1 MTFIE
6 KKILP
11 VHFEAILSGNKKCEL
26 RLNDFVV
33 SEGDTLVLKE
43 WNDEEKVYTGRVI
56 EKKVTHVGKIFIDK
70 LFWSEEEIKQKGLQL
85 ISIE

>member
-1 MTFIE
+1 MATIE

-11 VHFEAILSGNKKCEL
+11 IHFEAILTGKKKCEL

-33 SEGDTLVLKE
+33 NEGDMLILKE
-43 WNDEEKVYTGRVI
+43 WNSKEKNYTGRVLK
-56 EKKVTHVGKIFIDK
+56 KKVTHVGKISIDD
-70 LFWSEEEIKQKGLQL
+70 WYWPEEEIKEKGLQL